1 MEPTIDPPLVVASL
15 VFFGILVA
23 SFVLWIQHIRR
34 PKNIVREMTTEN
46 CVPAWNIG
54 WVNFGIFICAVVTA
68 VFAVQSIASSLL
80 LQPPSE
86 SSDPIALTPSLA
98 IFAVLFLQLPM
109 LAVFYAA
116 RRFYP
121 GHYASGLNGVDLTH
135 SNALRKAVPL
145 FLMFLPLIWIT
156 SIIWA
161 NVLSVFQAAGWVEEI
176 EQQELV
182 SLLQAG
188 GHPVAMLLLV
198 ALAVVMAPIV
208 EEIIFRGCIYR
219 FLKSQTSLM
228 AAQIISGCVFSIMH
242 ANLLSFVPL
251 ILVGILLARIY
262 EKTGNLRVS
271 IWFHALFNA
280 FSLLMLFITSMSDA
294 IPH

>member
-1 MEPTIDPPLVVASL
+1 
-15 VFFGILVA
+15 
-23 SFVLWIQHIRR
+23 
-34 PKNIVREMTTEN
+34 MTTEN

-68 VFAVQSIASSLL
+68 VFAVQSIASSLF

-121 GHYASGLNGVDLTH
+121 GQYASGLDGVDLAL
-135 SNALRKAVPL
+135 SDALRKAVPL

-188 GHPVAMLLLV
+188 GHPVTMLLLV

-228 AAQIISGCVFSIMH
+228 TAQIISGCVFSIMH

-280 FSLLMLFITSMSDA
+280 FSLLMLFIASMSQA
-294 IPH
+294 IPQ